1 VSAVPFSKSG
11 IWRSQTRTARR
22 CYYAPSKCRRAIGRI
37 RCALPYVLFTLLCA
51 YSSPQVSSVALSAS
65 LAFLAIGLGDGTVLL
80 YRHLDQ
86 SILSGSAS
94 LSAIPKHRTVHESPA
109 EPVTALGFREPTDET
124 PAMYLFI
131 ATTNRVLVY
140 QATGRGSGGVA
151 SEVHEAGAA
160 LGCAVMDW
168 KARDMVV
175 ARDEAIYICGAESRG
190 SSYAYEG

>member
-1 VSAVPFSKSG
+1 V
-11 IWRSQTRTARR
+11 I
-22 CYYAPSKCRRAIGRI
+22 
-37 RCALPYVLFTLLCA
+37 
-51 YSSPQVSSVALSAS
+51 
-65 LAFLAIGLGDGTVLL
+65 L

-86 SILSGSAS
+86 SLSGSAS
-94 LSAIPKHRTVHESPA
+94 LTAIPKPRTVHESPT

-124 PAMYLFI
+124 PATYLFI

-140 QATGRGSGGVA
+140 QASGRGSGGAA

-175 ARDEAIYICGAESRG
+175 ARDEAIYICGAENRG
-190 SSYAYEG
+190 SSYAYEGERLILSSRYMLTTFRPEDLRAHPFELSCHRILAAYSECGVCLSDHKEFRGEKHWREWH